1 MEVFNGNNEIIN
13 NSYEEVDCTTDKFT
27 ARTLTINPMVSDNY
41 QEVLSEDLDEVY
53 SMKQLEESL
62 NELYISSPWYDKYK
76 KDVKKVEKADIS
88 NIYYYFKEH
97 LMGTKMYSIVHVF
110 CAICE
115 FFDLNYKYV
124 YNDVISIKDKAAILE
139 ALEERY
145 GLESQFSKAV
155 RLF

>member
-13 NSYEEVDCTTDKFT
+13 NSYEEVDYTNDKFT
-27 ARTLTINPMVSDNY
+27 ARTLTISPMVSENY

-53 SMKQLEESL
+53 NVKQLEESL
-62 NELYISSPWYDKYK
+62 NELYINSPWYDKYK
-76 KDVKKVEKADIS
+76 KDVKKIEKADIS

-97 LMGTKMYSIVHVF
+97 LMSTKMYSIVHVF

>member
-13 NSYEEVDCTTDKFT
+13 NSYEDVDYSNDRFT
-27 ARTLTINPMVSDNY
+27 ARTLSINPMVSEDY
-41 QEVLSEDLDEVY
+41 KEALSEDLDEVY
-53 SMKQLEESL
+53 NLKQLEESL
-62 NELYISSPWYDKYK
+62 NELYVNSPWYEKYQ
-76 KDVKKVEKADIS
+76 KDVKKIEKTDIS
-88 NIYYYFKEH
+88 KIYYYFKEN
-97 LMGTKMYSIVHVF
+97 LMNTKMYSIIHVF

-115 FFDLNYKYV
+115 FFDFNYKYI

-145 GLESQFSKAV
+145 GLDTQFSKSI